1 MGQGK
6 TKNIW
11 LTLFYAVCL
20 VAALSFV
27 GYHLYRLLGSDI
39 VTVRAE
45 NRHFRDEKSYV
56 GYIARDGET
65 VALPSGSVRFC
76 GSDGKRFKTGEVFAY
91 IYSADKQPILD
102 EIESLEYE
110 NEILTSAMYYT
121 SLSQSEADAE
131 LYYTELMNKL
141 SLGNFSVGS
150 EADKLLSSCL
160 SGDYVFDRTEIKKAL
175 SENESRISELEASLG
190 NYIGTAKMPFTGSLY
205 FGGDEGERIFTASLA
220 KDGTVDEILSA
231 ISEYRSLGGGDDSL
245 CTAVRFNKWYI
256 ILPVTLE
263 DAKTY
268 DKGSTYTL
276 LIGEGKSECEATL
289 DDVRM
294 ASDAK
299 NACLVFSL
307 TEDVQGFDY
316 TREFDVS
323 VVVNEYDGYRIPFS
337 ALRNAKDG
345 TSGVYILSGGVVI
358 FRRVEIV
365 STNGSYVLVRSYKDQ
380 AANEESEKTANR
392 IYSSKYGES
401 LFTGIYPGGA
411 YTFFGD
417 EDNRFDNDI
426 NRSLNIKGVERDVS
440 IDLNSA
446 LEKHEY
452 GYLEENEFI
461 IIKGSSL
468 YHGKI
473 PG

>member
-1 MGQGK
+1 MGNGK
-6 TKNIW
+6 AKNIW

-45 NRHFRDEKSYV
+45 NRHFRDEKDYV

-65 VALPSGSVRFC
+65 VAMPDGCVRFC
-76 GSDGKRFKTGEVFAY
+76 GSNGERFKVGEVFAY
-91 IYSADKQPILD
+91 IYPSEKQSILD

-121 SLSQSEADAE
+121 SLSQSEADAA

-141 SLGNFSVGS
+141 SLGDASVKT
-150 EADKLLSSCL
+150 ETDKLLSSCL
-160 SGDYVFDRTEIKKAL
+160 SGEYVFDRTKIKKAL

-190 NYIGTAKMPFTGSLY
+190 KHIGSVKMPCTGSLY
-205 FGGDEGERIFTASLA
+205 FGGDAGETIFTSKLASE
-220 KDGTVDEILSA
+220 GTADEMLSA
-231 ISEYRSLGGGDDSL
+231 INEYTSLASVSKGF

-256 ILPVTLE
+256 IVPVTLE

-268 DKGSTYTL
+268 AKDSVYTL
-276 LIGEGKSECEATL
+276 LVGEDESECEATL

-307 TEDVQGFDY
+307 TEDVQGLEY
-316 TREFDVS
+316 SRELDVR
-323 VVVNEYDGYRIPFS
+323 VVVSEYDGYRIPFS

-358 FRRVEIV
+358 FRRVDIV
-365 STNGSYVLVRSYKDQ
+365 STNGSYVLVRSFKDQ
-380 AANEESEKTANR
+380 AANEESEKAANR
-392 IYSSKYGES
+392 IYSSKYGDS

-417 EDNRFDNDI
+417 DNKLFDNDV
-426 NRSLNIKGVERDVS
+426 NRSLNIKGIERDVS